1 LSRDS
6 PRAKISLCQQQ
17 TKLKLPAYYTKKL
30 FHLICEKL
38 RKQLLV
44 LTATI
49 TTIEKVFPL
58 IEMKKKTNSQIDSK
72 EDFYTLKIA
81 FLAKKKT
88 KKPLSYVI
96 VFF

>member
-6 PRAKISLCQQQ
+6 PRAKISLWQQQ

-49 TTIEKVFPL
+49 TTIEKVFLL
-58 IEMKKKTNSQIDSK
+58 IEMKKKLCQIDSK
-72 EDFYTLKIA
+72 EDFYTLKSA

-88 KKPLSYVI
+88 KKRFLI
-96 VFF
+96 